1 MQHPSQFFIK
11 YLLSRGAHSFDE
23 LIGIMEMYGLGGVS
37 KSYLAMLDGTM
48 QADRPT
54 PFRPRSISHKPSQT
68 WLRKH
73 GIYKA
78 WHRDVSQEC
87 AMDILCNPR
96 VMALV
101 ETFILAPVT
110 AEQAVAKINDKEPDF
125 HLTVGGY
132 ERFRHYFWN
141 PKLLNGAEWGEFI
154 NRRDMAHSHWLRL
167 AVNARGPEG
176 VQLLLWKAGVGALK
190 NLDRAKIFT
199 DFRNIAYMKAKELE
213 AAPACVDD
221 SKALLNYARV
231 ARSAQEEV
239 NNSSDAVNDILEGF
253 NAFRMRRKQ
262 IAAPS
267 VKQLTGGNF
276 TPAQD
281 VIAVEDK
288 IEY

>member
-1 MQHPSQFFIK
+1 MQHPSQFFLK
-11 YLLSRGAHSFDE
+11 YLLSSGNHSFDE
-23 LIGIMEMYGLGGVS
+23 ISGIMEMYSLGGVR
-37 KSYLAMLDGTM
+37 KGYLAALEAELN
-48 QADRPT
+48 ADKPI
-54 PFRPRSISHKPSQT
+54 PFRPRSISNRTSQK

-73 GIYKA
+73 GIFKA
-78 WHRDVSQEC
+78 WHRDQAQEC
-87 AMDILCNPR
+87 AMAVLANPR
-96 VMALV
+96 VMSLV
-101 ETFILAPVT
+101 ETFILSPVPT
-110 AEQAVAKINDKEPDF
+110 AQAVAKIVEKEPAF
-125 HLTVGGY
+125 PLTDVGY
-132 ERFRHYFWN
+132 ERFKHYFWN
-141 PKLLNGAEWGEFI
+141 PKLLNSAEWGEFI
-154 NRRDMAHSHWLRL
+154 NRRDVAHSHWLRL

-176 VQLLLWKAGVGALK
+176 VQLLLWKSGVGALK

-213 AAPACVDD
+213 SSPASVDD

-253 NAFRMRRKQ
+253 NAFRMRRKRVES
-262 IAAPS
+262 PS

-281 VIAVEDK
+281 IIAVEDK

>member
-1 MQHPSQFFIK
+1 VQHPAQFFIK
-11 YLLSRGAHSFDE
+11 YLLSSNSHTFDE
-23 LIGIMEMYGLGGVS
+23 VAAIMEMYGLGGVTR
-37 KSYLAMLDGTM
+37 SYLTTLQTELFSDKPA
-48 QADRPT
+48 
-54 PFRPRSISHKPSQT
+54 PFRPRTRTHRPSQS

-78 WHRDVSQEC
+78 WHRDAAMEC
-87 AMDILCNPR
+87 AMSIVCTPR
-96 VMALV
+96 VKALA
-101 ETFILAPVT
+101 ETFILSPVS
-110 AEQAVAKINDKEPDF
+110 EELAVAKIQDVEPDF
-125 HLTVGGY
+125 YITVSGY
-132 ERFRHYFWN
+132 DKFRHYFWN
-141 PKLLNGAEWGEFI
+141 PKLLSGAEWGEFI
-154 NRRDMAHSHWLRL
+154 DMRDASHNHWLCL

-176 VQLLLWKAGVGALK
+176 VQLLLWKSGVGALK

-253 NAFRMRRKQ
+253 NAFCMKRKE
-262 IAAPS
+262 ISAPS
-267 VKQLTGGNF
+267 VKQLTGGSF
-276 TPAQD
+276 TPAED
-281 VIAVEDK
+281 IVAVEDK